1 MTPSGFYLQYTGQRA
16 DRLVGFASTL
26 TDRAGNHPGV
36 VFSPLGSSDRLQR
49 LYSATRPTIDAF
61 LDPCGYLIDRD
72 ASQQRERHYPWLD
85 TSYGRPSKTAEW
97 QAWMQA
103 SIDHQTTAQGMLG
116 AAGQPEIVVAPS
128 PYLRAAATPGELYPV
143 LDAWFLLHTERGGDL
158 WLSLDLDREFLREET
173 HLIRLADALVDASPP
188 GLILRYFQA
197 DLAPVGDRRA
207 LEGLHE
213 VVTACA
219 AARIPVFLPNCGWT
233 GWLAM
238 AWGADGFSGGLSK
251 GSWYDRWPTPMSP
264 PTPENKIFETAV
276 LRHVTWLTQQALVNQ
291 PGYTA
296 CQCDSCQ
303 AMGTSF
309 NADEASL
316 HQIRVGLELGNE
328 LAGLSLTERASR
340 VRDRLDDAI
349 AFRDGLSNALQG
361 RVAAGF
367 LDTWRSLV

>member
-1 MTPSGFYLQYTGQRA
+1 MTPSGFYVQYTGKGA
-16 DRLVGFASTL
+16 DRLVGLASTL
-26 TDRAGNHPGV
+26 TDGAGRHPGI
-36 VFSPLGSSDRLQR
+36 VFAPLGSSERVRR
-49 LYSATRPTIDAF
+49 LYSGARPTVDAF
-61 LDPCGYLIDRD
+61 LDPSGYLIDRKPTET
-72 ASQQRERHYPWLD
+72 RKRHYPWID
-85 TSYGRPSKTAEW
+85 GSYARPTNTEGW
-97 QAWMQA
+97 QGWMQA
-103 SIDHQTTAQGMLG
+103 SINHQTTAGGMLG
-116 AAGQPEIVVAPS
+116 TAAQPEIVVAPC

-143 LDAWFLLHTERGGDL
+143 LDAWFLLDTERGGDL
-158 WLSLDLDREFLREET
+158 WLSLNVDREFLREET

-207 LEGLHE
+207 LEGLRE

-219 AARIPVFLPNCGWT
+219 GAGIPVFLPNYGWT

-238 AWGADGFSGGLSK
+238 AWGANGFSGGLSK

-276 LRHVTWLTQQALVNQ
+276 LRHVTWVTQQALVNQ
-291 PGYTA
+291 SGYTA
-296 CQCDSCQ
+296 CQCDSCK

-309 NADEASL
+309 DADEASL

-328 LAGLSLTERASR
+328 LAGLSLTERTSR